1 MTMTRS
7 LACLFLAAALRGG
20 PTRSAEEPASP
31 RTDPGLIP
39 AILKEE
45 YHALEASRPPPPDAA
60 GWKERRDAIRARHAR
75 ALGIDLEHQPSPVS
89 FRVVGTLARDGYEV
103 RKIVFE
109 SRPRLPVPALLYV
122 PTSPGPHAAVLSV
135 HGHWDHAKA
144 APPVQ
149 LRNIFLARRGYVVL
163 ALDAIGAGERSYR
176 DPVKGPIT
184 YHGRQLGYGVLPAGL
199 TLAGLQIEDNRRAI
213 DLLASLPEVDPAR
226 IGVTGASG
234 GGNQTFN
241 ITVLDERVRA
251 AAAVCFFGAYRGYLE
266 GAHCACELVPGALRY
281 GEEGDVAGAIAP
293 RPLLVIAAIR
303 DQGAAFR
310 IEDARRSIAA
320 AGRYYAAA
328 GVPERVRL
336 REFDCGHDYNKEMRE
351 AMVAFF
357 DRNLRDLDSGDRV
370 EEPPIAPEE
379 VEALRCFAADGP
391 GPEAL
396 TVPAIAAER
405 AKELID
411 RFRKAG
417 AGWADP
423 SARASLRRM
432 LREEVLGGEPA
443 SGQPDPA
450 LVDLDHPARAPSR
463 IIAIIAGGGDRYHRE
478 GPPHVP
484 DDALR
489 VEVFPRGT
497 GATGWPGAAAVDCPD
512 YVLAQGTAVLGRPI
526 LGMWTFDA
534 LRAVDRLAARYPEA
548 RIGLYGEGAMG
559 TVALLAGALSDR
571 VASVGTV
578 DSLSSY
584 AFGGRFDDRWPLA
597 LFVPRILEVGDLP
610 QIAEAL
616 PPRTLA
622 LGSPRDG
629 GGALVGDGAAGPAE
643 VTGKVLE
650 GLAVK

>member
-1 MTMTRS
+1 MTITRS
-7 LACLFLAAALRGG
+7 LAPLFLVAALRGG
-20 PTRSAEEPASP
+20 PIRCAEDPASP
-31 RTDPGLIP
+31 RTDPGLVP
-39 AILKEE
+39 GILKEE
-45 YHALEASRPPPPDAA
+45 YRALEAARPPAPASTLF
-60 GWKERRDAIRARHAR
+60 KERREAIRARHAK
-75 ALGIDLEHQPSPVS
+75 ALGIDLEHQSSPVT

-109 SRPRLPVPALLYV
+109 SRPRLPVPALLYI
-122 PTSPGPHAAVLSV
+122 PQTPGPHAAVLSV
-135 HGHWDHAKA
+135 HGHWQNAKA

-149 LRNIFLARRGYVVL
+149 LRNIFLARKGYVVL

-176 DPVKGPIT
+176 DQVLGAIT

-213 DLLASLPEVDPAR
+213 DLLASLSEVDPAR

-241 ITVLDERVRA
+241 LTVLDERVRA

-266 GAHCACELVPGALRY
+266 GAHCACELIPGVLQY
-281 GEEGDVAGAIAP
+281 GEEGDVAGTIAP

-310 IEDARRSIAA
+310 IEDARRSIEA

-328 GVPERVRL
+328 GAPDRVRL
-336 REFDCGHDYNKEMRE
+336 REFDCGHDYNKDMRE

-357 DRNLRDLDSGDRV
+357 DRNLRGLDSGERV

-379 VEALRCFAADGP
+379 VEALRCFAAEGP
-391 GPEAL
+391 GPDAL

-405 AKELID
+405 SRELID
-411 RFRKAG
+411 RFRKSG
-417 AGWADP
+417 ADWADP
-423 SARASLRRM
+423 ASRATLRRK
-432 LREEVLGGEPA
+432 LREEVFGGEPA
-443 SGQPDPA
+443 GGGPDPA
-450 LVDLDHPARAPSR
+450 LVEIDQPARAPSR
-463 IIAIIAGGGDRYHRE
+463 IIAILAGGGDRYHRE
-478 GPPHVP
+478 GPSHVP
-484 DDALR
+484 GDALR

-497 GATGWPGAAAVDCPD
+497 GATAWPGAAAVDCPD

-534 LRAVDRLAARYPEA
+534 LRAVDRLAARYPGA

-559 TVALLAGALSDR
+559 TVALLAAALDDR
-571 VASVGTV
+571 VAAVGTV

-584 AFGGRFDDRWPLA
+584 AFGARFDDRWPLA

-610 QIAEAL
+610 QIAEAIR
-616 PPRTLA
+616 PRTLA
-622 LGSPRDG
+622 IGSARDG
-629 GGALVGDGAAGPAE
+629 GGAVVGEAAAGPAE
-643 VTGKVLE
+643 VIVKVLE
-650 GLAVK
+650 GLAAK